1 MVAKKFASTEYQ
13 TAMFHAFQPL
23 LAKENPAL
31 NDIEDIEGV
40 PSSLLAQLI
49 GKETDPQHIA
59 KTLIYPRFVKAAET
73 VADLTGLEITAT
85 LPYTPLK
92 QSTHTIDAAETPLS
106 ALLGLLAEG
115 TRRYNPTP
123 KEREAGASSL
133 PPTGRLVSVNN
144 DEYYENLL
152 SERTWVQDSTKE
164 AMQPLY
170 EAFKKK
176 NSVNWNSWETPKT
189 NYMKMSQDLNKVIQ
203 ELALAPRL
211 IYRVN
216 KNPAKESHLDYYSK
230 RVGII
235 VRGLQKFDQLTS

>member
-1 MVAKKFASTEYQ
+1 MVAKTYASAEYQ
-13 TAMFHAFQPL
+13 LAMFRVFQPL

-31 NDIEDIEGV
+31 NDIEDIEGG

-73 VADLTGLEITAT
+73 VADLTWRETGAT

-92 QSTHTIDAAETPLS
+92 QSTHTINAAETPLS

-115 TRRYNPTP
+115 NRRYIPTP
-123 KEREAGASSL
+123 EARDAGASSL
-133 PPTGRLVSVNN
+133 PPTGRLVPVNN

-152 SERTWVQDSTKE
+152 SERTWIQDSIKE
-164 AMQPLY
+164 AMHPLCK
-170 EAFKKK
+170 ALK
-176 NSVNWNSWETPKT
+176 NKDHVNWNSWETPQT

-211 IYRVN
+211 IYCVN
-216 KNPAKESHLDYYSK
+216 ENPTKESHLDYYSK